1 MITRLLLSSADTT
14 LPSSLH
20 YSSLYSAHAE
30 TSTEYYSLMHTTS
43 LYNNR
48 TAYNPADNK
57 YFPNG
62 GKYSLIDNNENRSD
76 LPKDQYAIETD
87 PTKYETTAG
96 YPSTKYSTAASM
108 YNINAHHPSDTN
120 GNLSDKYDSEDVG
133 SRYHEVEYMEVGSE
147 EIVESCDVENMV
159 TQVQEDWEPF
169 DPYVFIKH
177 LPPLTPAMRARCPAL
192 PLKTRS
198 SPEFSLVLDL
208 VRRNDSPMRVLVS
221 SHPRLLMRVSL
232 HVGRDAGPLQPARTL
247 RRGISLPGS
256 LSGRHVH
263 GVCEDATLLP
273 RVPRARLVAV
283 RGDPVHGEQ
292 AGLRQ
297 QADESAGSDAKA
309 DQVPPVQGALRLR

>member
-1 MITRLLLSSADTT
+1 MMRKAKTTVNAFSSCINLIKLLQIIFILIFLFSCIDTT

-30 TSTEYYSLMHTTS
+30 TSTEYYSLMHTSS
-43 LYNNR
+43 LYNSR
-48 TAYNPADNK
+48 TTYNSPDNK
-57 YFPNG
+57 YFPNS

-96 YPSTKYSTAASM
+96 YPSTKYNTPASM

-208 VRRNDSPMRVLVS
+208 V
-221 SHPRLLMRVSL
+221 
-232 HVGRDAGPLQPARTL
+232 G
-247 RRGISLPGS
+247 
-256 LSGRHVH
+256 
-263 GVCEDATLLP
+263 
-273 RVPRARLVAV
+273 
-283 RGDPVHGEQ
+283 
-292 AGLRQ
+292 
-297 QADESAGSDAKA
+297 
-309 DQVPPVQGALRLR
+309 